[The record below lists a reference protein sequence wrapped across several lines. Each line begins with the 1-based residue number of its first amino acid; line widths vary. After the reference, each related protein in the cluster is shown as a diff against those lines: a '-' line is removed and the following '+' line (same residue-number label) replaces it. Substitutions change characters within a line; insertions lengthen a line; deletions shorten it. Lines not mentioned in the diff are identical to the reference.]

1 MRAMLIILSEFH
13 TYTLNIPKPSVRG
26 GCKIKKLPGKSY
38 NPSNDR
44 LSCCKSTFPSETTAG
59 QNIDK
64 TLEKYKSNEDFKGKG
79 LTKKRNMERG
89 GRQGAVF
96 LFKASVSSQ
105 AVDKRVSNWVVKRT
119 RKRKLELRAH
129 RGQGAL
135 GNMPVTLQNL
145 KLRKEGNSSD
155 TRKVIPD
162 GKAERN
168 EEQQKG

>member
-1 MRAMLIILSEFH
+1 MGAKSKNYQARVIILVMTDSLVANEPFH
-13 TYTLNIPKPSVRG
+13 QKQLLV
-26 GCKIKKLPGKSY
+26 KILIKHL
-38 NPSNDR
+38 
-44 LSCCKSTFPSETTAG
+44 C
-59 QNIDK
+59 
-64 TLEKYKSNEDFKGKG
+64 EKYKSNEDFKGKG

-89 GRQGAVF
+89 GQQGAAF

-129 RGQGAL
+129 RGPGAL
-135 GNMPVTLQNL
+135 GNTPVTLQNL

-162 GKAERN
+162 GSLAK
-168 EEQQKG
+168 QKGMKSNKKGS